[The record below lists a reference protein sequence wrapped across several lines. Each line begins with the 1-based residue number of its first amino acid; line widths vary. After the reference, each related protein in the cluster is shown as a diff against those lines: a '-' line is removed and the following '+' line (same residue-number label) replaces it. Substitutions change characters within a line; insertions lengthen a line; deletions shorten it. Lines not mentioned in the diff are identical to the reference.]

1 MLKEQVMIYKNR
13 WKLLAEIEV
22 REIREAPQELLLKQ
36 TFSIWEIANSLS
48 FFDQQD
54 QPNRLWGRLQKKWIT
69 RHA

>member
-54 QPNRLWGRLQKKWIT
+54 QPNRLRARLQKKWI
-69 RHA
+69 RHNV